1 MALIIVNLW
10 AKIYLEENMYLWV
23 LFGTMISFILLFIS
37 PWYYT
42 KRGLLLFGLLFI
54 SDGIFIFLEDPIFNA
69 LMFLVKTATYL
80 TLVWIVINKLKNLN
94 TNLFQKI
101 VFALAVLLN
110 IFLLHNLLEM
120 MPVGEHTLLFD
131 FLFSLYGFS
140 IIICVSAAVSFSNR
154 YTNKASIF
162 FLGAVLSLV
171 FSDLTY
177 FIAFILGF
185 NEFYFVDRIFN
196 IVGIALLLQFMRK
209 YRTETLARSNAHM
222 EE

>member
-1 MALIIVNLW
+1 
-10 AKIYLEENMYLWV
+10 MYLWI
-23 LFGTMISFILLFIS
+23 LFGTMLSFILLYLS
-37 PWYYT
+37 PYYYN
-42 KRGLLLFGLLFI
+42 KRGLLIFSLLFI
-54 SDGIFIFLEDPIFNA
+54 SDAILIFFEDPIFNA
-69 LMFLVKTATYL
+69 LMFLVKTASYL
-80 TLVWIVINKLKNLN
+80 ALVWMVLNKLKNLY
-94 TNLFQKI
+94 TNSFQKI

-120 MPVGEHTLLFD
+120 MPVGEHTLFFD
-131 FLFSLYGFS
+131 ILFSLYGFS

-185 NEFYFVDRIFN
+185 NEFYFVDRTFN
-196 IVGIALLLQFMRK
+196 IVGIALLLQFMRV
-209 YRTETLARSNAHM
+209 YRKETMVRTNAHM